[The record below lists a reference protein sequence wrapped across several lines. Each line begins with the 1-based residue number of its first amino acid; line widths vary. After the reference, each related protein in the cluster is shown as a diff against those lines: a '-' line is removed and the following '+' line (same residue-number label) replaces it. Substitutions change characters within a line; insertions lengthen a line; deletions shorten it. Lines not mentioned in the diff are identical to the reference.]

1 MAGSAMQTSRI
12 ASRIDYAALFAATP
26 SPYLVLGPDLVIVDV
41 NDAYLQAT
49 RRTREDLVG
58 TYIFDAFPD
67 NPADPDADGVS
78 NLSASLHRVLTTRE
92 RDTMALQKYDIP
104 LVDRPGAFEER
115 WWSPINTP
123 VRAPD
128 GTVAWIIHRV
138 EDVTEF
144 VRSRRSRR
152 EEVPDEVQASEGKV
166 ELEALEAELY
176 SRAQEL
182 QRLNEEL
189 RRAHARER
197 QVAVTLQEAMLTSP
211 DLVRHPDIAMRYLP
225 AVGSLN
231 VCGDWY
237 DVIDLPGGSFAV
249 SVGDVV
255 GHGLE
260 AAAVMGMLRS
270 ALGAATRTVEGPAQ
284 ALEVLCRYALC
295 VDGALTTTAVHAVV
309 HAGEQLIAYSSA
321 GHPPPVLLHADG
333 TCDLLDQAT
342 DPPLGA
348 HAEHVPRTE
357 AQVPYAVGDTLILYS
372 DGLIE
377 RRGEDIDAGLHRLCD
392 ALSHSARLS
401 PEHLTDALLARFGV
415 SGGARDD
422 IALIAVRL

>member
-1 MAGSAMQTSRI
+1 MQMSRV

-41 NDAYLQAT
+41 NDAYLRAT

-78 NLSASLHRVLTTRE
+78 NLNASLHRVLTTRE

-104 LVDRPGAFEER
+104 IVDRPGAFEER

-123 VRAPD
+123 VIAPD

-152 EEVPDEVQASEGKV
+152 EEAHDEAPASGSKV

-189 RRAHARER
+189 RQAHARER

-211 DLVRHPDIAMRYLP
+211 DLVRHPDMAVRYLP

-255 GHGLE
+255 GHGLG

-270 ALGAATRTVEGPAQ
+270 ALSAATRTVEEPAQ

-295 VDGALTTTAVHAVV
+295 VEGALTTTAVNAVI
-309 HAGEQLIAYSSA
+309 HPGDHRIAYSSA
-321 GHPPPVLLHADG
+321 GHPPPVLLHTDG

-348 HAEHVPRTE
+348 HAEHGPRAE
-357 AQVPYAVGDTLILYS
+357 AQLPYAPGDTLILYS

-392 ALSHSARLS
+392 AVSHFAQLS
-401 PEHLTDALLARFGV
+401 PDHLTDATLARFGV